1 MDQVTLNRLL
11 ELNQKFYQTFAQQFS
26 DTRQRL
32 QPGVKQI
39 IAQLPQNANILDL
52 GCGNGE
58 LWLSLK
64 KSGYRGHY
72 VGLDNSHELLLIATK
87 REGDLIQSLM
97 SESENSKP
105 NRSSHKSAQNAQ
117 PKFLQVDLSSPNWS
131 SNIPNSPFDFV
142 LAFAVLH
149 HLPGEDLRQG
159 ALHQVHKLLGPI
171 GTFIHSEWQFL
182 NSPRLRARIQ
192 PWETVGL
199 TPESVDPGDYLLD
212 WRHGGFG
219 LRYVHHFFADELTNL
234 ANKCSFTVV
243 DSFLSDGESRK
254 LGLYQIWEKVAISS
268 NDPMR

>member
-1 MDQVTLNRLL
+1 MDQVILDRLL
-11 ELNQKFYQTFAQQFS
+11 ELSQKFYQTFAQQFS

-39 IAQLPQNANILDL
+39 IAQLPKNANILDL

-64 KSGYRGHY
+64 QSGYRGHY
-72 VGLDNSHELLLIATK
+72 VGLDNSRELLLIANK
-87 REGDLIQSLM
+87 REGDSIQSPM

-105 NRSSHKSAQNAQ
+105 NRYSHKYAQNAQ
-117 PKFLQVDLSSPNWS
+117 TKFLQVDLSSPNWS
-131 SNIPNSPFDFV
+131 ANIPNSPFDFV

-159 ALHQVHKLLGPI
+159 VLHQVHKLLDPV

-192 PWETVGL
+192 PWETIGL
-199 TPESVDPGDYLLD
+199 TAESVDQGDYLLD
-212 WRHGGFG
+212 WRHGGYG
-219 LRYVHHFFADELTNL
+219 LRYVHHFFADELAIL
-234 ANKCSFTVV
+234 ANESNFKVI
-243 DSFLSDGESRK
+243 DSFLSDGENGK
-254 LGLYQIWEKVAISS
+254 LGLYQIWKKVAISS
-268 NDPMR
+268 NEIV

>member
-11 ELNQKFYQTFAQQFS
+11 DLNLKFYQTFAQQFS
-26 DTRQRL
+26 DTRLRL

-58 LWLSLK
+58 LWFSLK

-72 VGLDNSHELLLIATK
+72 VGLDISHELLQIATK
-87 REGDLIQSLM
+87 REGDIIQNQM
-97 SESENSKP
+97 SESENPKLNRISK
-105 NRSSHKSAQNAQ
+105 KSAKNAQ

-131 SNIPNSPFDFV
+131 ANIPYSPFDFV
-142 LAFAVLH
+142 VAFAVLH
-149 HLPGEDLRQG
+149 HLPGEDLRRNV
-159 ALHQVHKLLGPI
+159 LHQVHKLLGPI

-192 PWETVGL
+192 PWETIGL
-199 TPESVDPGDYLLD
+199 TAESVDPGDYLLD

-219 LRYVHHFFADELTNL
+219 LRYVHHFFANELANL
-234 ANKCSFTVV
+234 ANESNFTVV
-243 DSFLSDGESRK
+243 DAYFSDGESGK
-254 LGLYQIWEKVAISS
+254 LGLYQTWKKVVISA
-268 NDPMR
+268 NEIV

>member
-26 DTRQRL
+26 DTRKRL
-32 QPGVKQI
+32 QPGVKRI

-64 KSGYRGHY
+64 QSGYRGHY
-72 VGLDNSHELLLIATK
+72 VGLDNSHELLQIATQK
-87 REGDLIQSLM
+87 GGDLYQSLK
-97 SESENSKP
+97 SGSENPIS

-131 SNIPNSPFDFV
+131 ASIPNSPFDFV

-149 HLPGEDLRQG
+149 HLPKEDLRRG
-159 ALHQVHKLLGPI
+159 VLHQVYKLLGPL
-171 GTFIHSEWQFL
+171 GTFLHSEWQFL
-182 NSPRLRARIQ
+182 NSPRLRARVQ
-192 PWETVGL
+192 PWETIGL
-199 TPESVDPGDYLLD
+199 TAESVDPGDYLLD

-219 LRYVHHFFADELTNL
+219 LRYVHHFYADELANL
-234 ANKCSFTVV
+234 AYECNFSVV
-243 DSFLSDGESRK
+243 DSFLSDGESGT
-254 LGLYQIWEKVAISS
+254 LGLYQIWEKMAISS

>member
-1 MDQVTLNRLL
+1 MDQVILNRLL

-32 QPGVKQI
+32 QPGVKRI
-39 IAQLPQNANILDL
+39 IAQLPKNSNILDL

-64 KSGYRGHY
+64 QSGYRGHY
-72 VGLDNSHELLLIATK
+72 VGLDFSHELLQIATN
-87 REGDLIQSLM
+87 RECDSIQSLM
-97 SESENSKP
+97 SESENLIS

-131 SNIPNSPFDFV
+131 ANIPNSPFGFV

-149 HLPGEDLRQG
+149 HLPGEDLQQSV
-159 ALHQVHKLLGPI
+159 LHQVHKLLGPV

-192 PWETVGL
+192 PWETIGL
-199 TPESVDPGDYLLD
+199 TAESVDPGDYLLD
-212 WRHGGFG
+212 WRHGGYG
-219 LRYVHHFFADELTNL
+219 LRYVHHFLADELANL
-234 ANKCSFTVV
+234 ANESNFKVV
-243 DSFLSDGESRK
+243 DSFLSDGENGK
-254 LGLYQIWEKVAISS
+254 LGLYQIWKKVAISS
-268 NDPMR
+268 NEIV

>member
-64 KSGYRGHY
+64 QSGYRGHY
-72 VGLDNSHELLLIATK
+72 VGLDNSHELLQIATQ
-87 REGDLIQSLM
+87 REGDLFQNLM

-105 NRSSHKSAQNAQ
+105 TRNSDKSAQNTQ

-131 SNIPNSPFDFV
+131 VSVPNSPFDFV

-149 HLPGEDLRQG
+149 HLPGEDLRQC
-159 ALHQVHKLLGPI
+159 ALHQVHKLLSPI
-171 GTFIHSEWQFL
+171 GTFVHSEWQFL

-192 PWETVGL
+192 PWETIGL
-199 TPESVDPGDYLLD
+199 TAESVDPGDYLLD

-219 LRYVHHFFADELTNL
+219 LRYVHHFFADELANL
-234 ANKCSFTVV
+234 ANECSFTVV
-243 DSFLSDGESRK
+243 DSFLSDGENGK
-254 LGLYQIWEKVAISS
+254 LGLYQIWKKVAISS
-268 NDPMR
+268 NEIV

>member
-1 MDQVTLNRLL
+1 MDKVTLNRLV

-32 QPGVKQI
+32 QPGVKRI
-39 IAQLPQNANILDL
+39 IAQIPKNANILDL
-52 GCGNGE
+52 GCSNGE

-64 KSGYRGHY
+64 RAGYRGHY
-72 VGLDNSHELLLIATK
+72 VGLDNSHELLQIAKK
-87 REGDLIQSLM
+87 RQGDLIESLI
-97 SESENSKP
+97 SKSENP
-105 NRSSHKSAQNAQ
+105 ELNRSSDKSAKNAQ

-131 SNIPNSPFDFV
+131 ANIPNSPFDFI

-159 ALHQVHKLLGPI
+159 VLHQVHKLLNPI

-192 PWETVGL
+192 PWETIGL
-199 TPESVDPGDYLLD
+199 TAVSVDPGDYLLD

-219 LRYVHHFFADELTNL
+219 LRYVHHFFVEELANL
-234 ANKCSFTVV
+234 ANECRFTVV
-243 DSFLSDGESRK
+243 DAFLSDGESGK
-254 LGLYQIWEKVAISS
+254 LGLYQVWEKAAI
-268 NDPMR
+268 